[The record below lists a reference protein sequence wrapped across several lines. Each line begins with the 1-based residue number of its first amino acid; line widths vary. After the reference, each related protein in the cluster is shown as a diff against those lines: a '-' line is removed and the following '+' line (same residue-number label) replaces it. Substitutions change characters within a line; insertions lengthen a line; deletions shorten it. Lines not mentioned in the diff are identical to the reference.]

1 MPPKN
6 KEPAAIPLRGRHP
19 SVGHFSQP
27 AWLSLPQNFP
37 QLTEANSFIA
47 HLPESVKAFERNL
60 LELPP
65 ARLHLIRF
73 TAIIALMRCFLDES
87 GDPGLKINGGSSR
100 FFVMALVTFADDAEV
115 LRCDQRIDAL
125 RRELHLPADAE
136 FHYAKN
142 PWKGRAAFLQAI
154 QPFAFRYH
162 IFVLDKD
169 PARLSRLAA
178 GTGDWYQYAVG
189 QVFAAAKPY
198 LSDLTV
204 VMDKRGSRKFQQE
217 LSLHLRNVLRDAGG
231 SNIRLKLS
239 QQDSYRNN
247 LLQLADY
254 VASISNQALSG
265 KRESRNSRPA
275 ICCRKRPR
283 APAAPN
289 SAAALH
295 TVLPAQAGIPN
306 GNAL

>member
-1 MPPKN
+1 
-6 KEPAAIPLRGRHP
+6 
-19 SVGHFSQP
+19 
-27 AWLSLPQNFP
+27 
-37 QLTEANSFIA
+37 
-47 HLPESVKAFERNL
+47 
-60 LELPP
+60 
-65 ARLHLIRF
+65 
-73 TAIIALMRCFLDES
+73 MRCFLDES
-87 GDPGLKINGGSSR
+87 GDPGLKINIASSR
-100 FFVMALVTFADDAEV
+100 FFVAALVTFADDAEA
-115 LRCDQRIDAL
+115 LRCDWRIEAL
-125 RRELHLPADAE
+125 RKELHLPDGYE

-142 PWKGRAAFLQAI
+142 AWKIRAAFLQAI

-189 QVFAAAKPY
+189 QVFVAAKPY
-198 LSDLTV
+198 LTDLTV

-265 KRESRNSRPA
+265 KRESQELQARYLLPKEATRTTRP
-275 ICCRKRPR
+275 
-283 APAAPN
+283 
-289 SAAALH
+289 
-295 TVLPAQAGIPN
+295 
-306 GNAL
+306 